1 MLSGNISSE
10 TDIQVTSVFI
20 FVTLMAMSDSVPVQQ
35 ESLKIGFLIQ
45 DTYGIISVISII
57 SW

>member
-10 TDIQVTSVFI
+10 TDVQVKSVFI
-20 FVTLMAMSDSVPVQQ
+20 FATLMAMSDSVPVQQ
-35 ESLKIGFLIQ
+35 ESLEIGFLIQ

-57 SW
+57 S